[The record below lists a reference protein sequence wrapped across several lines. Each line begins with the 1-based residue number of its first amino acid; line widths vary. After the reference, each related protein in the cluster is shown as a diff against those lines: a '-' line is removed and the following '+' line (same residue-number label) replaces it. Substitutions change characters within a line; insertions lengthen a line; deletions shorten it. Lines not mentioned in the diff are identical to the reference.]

1 MSTQSSDHPLVKVPA
16 RFYDGLQPIGREVHL
31 EVRGTYAGVPTL
43 WVSAEPEGV
52 LFDSHLREWETD
64 DFASRVVHLRHRHS
78 DRIIEVRLED
88 AISLFGRK
96 GRPFSQRKRVAIYAG
111 LLMALAGAV
120 WTGAPVLSVT
130 LAQKVPI
137 EWETLLSRKL
147 LSTLEP
153 ELCREPDVQAAL
165 AVLVEPLIHGEPLP
179 YVPVIRVIRDPAVNA
194 FALPGG
200 LIVLNTGLL
209 AKIKS
214 HEALQG
220 VIAHELQHV
229 LHRHVL
235 AALIRGSL
243 FTAFWAVTVG
253 DYSGMLAMDPASVYQ
268 LATLR
273 FSRDAETEA
282 DAAAIQMLVR
292 AGISSEPFE
301 EFLAKDLSGLT
312 GLSFLSTHLLG
323 EERRV
328 AAKQKSQ
335 SDPNGVLPPAG
346 AGKSTSGSSG
356 AEAWTL
362 LQSACQ
368 SLKQGGSHE

>member
-1 MSTQSSDHPLVKVPA
+1 
-16 RFYDGLQPIGREVHL
+16 
-31 EVRGTYAGVPTL
+31 
-43 WVSAEPEGV
+43 
-52 LFDSHLREWETD
+52 
-64 DFASRVVHLRHRHS
+64 
-78 DRIIEVRLED
+78 
-88 AISLFGRK
+88 
-96 GRPFSQRKRVAIYAG
+96 
-111 LLMALAGAV
+111 MALAGAV

-214 HEALQG
+214 PEALQG

-229 LHRHVL
+229 LQRHVV

-273 FSRDAETEA
+273 FSREAETEA

-335 SDPNGVLPPAG
+335 SDSNGALPPAG
-346 AGKSTSGSSG
+346 AGKSASGSSG

-368 SLKQGGSHE
+368 SLKQAGSHE